1 MLAGF
6 FSKDKFMYRAIVFP
20 SCNEPGLEIVNALIK
35 SNKVHLFGGSSF
47 EVEFDPSRMILRNH
61 LLCPKLD
68 SAGFREEFKL
78 LLLEHDIDTVFP
90 ATDNLVEE
98 FSQWQVSGVTFIT
111 TNPVTAKLVT
121 SKSRVYERLAGVI
134 PVPEVYTADT
144 VIFPAY
150 AKPDVGAG
158 SRGHRIV
165 HNSQECDA
173 AIVDGLLLTEY
184 LPGEEFTV
192 DCINDLQG
200 RPLFCSPRLRSR
212 IGRGIALGTKTI
224 ACPQIKEYI
233 RIISERIRIEGP
245 WFAQF
250 KVSRSGQLTLM
261 EINARVGGSM
271 TLARLAGVNIPL
283 LALFLY
289 KGYRVEV
296 PASLPGVV
304 LNRCLKNYTEGP
316 DVGCILWDLDDTLL
330 RKDGKP
336 DPEAMASLFDCHNRG
351 IKQLLLTK
359 NPNVHTLLAA
369 HGIPL
374 FFDEVVYSEDKLSTV
389 QLLLDRHGICAE
401 DCVAVNDSNKE
412 KLAFQHLMPSL
423 RVIGP
428 DALEVLGRE
437 KMQ

>member
-1 MLAGF
+1 
-6 FSKDKFMYRAIVFP
+6 MYRAIVFP
-20 SCNEPGLEIVNALIK
+20 SCNEPGLEIANALIK

-61 LLCPKLD
+61 LPCPKLD
-68 SAGFREEFKL
+68 STGFREEFKQL
-78 LLLEHDIDTVFP
+78 LFVHGIDTVFP

-98 FSQWQVSGVTFIT
+98 FSKWQVEGVTFIT
-111 TNPVTAKLVT
+111 ANPDTAKLVT
-121 SKSRVYERLAGVI
+121 SKSRVYERLVGVI
-134 PVPEVYTADT
+134 PVPEIYTADT
-144 VIFPAY
+144 VVFPAY

-158 SRGHRIV
+158 SRGHSVVR
-165 HNSQECDA
+165 NRQECDV
-173 AIVDGLLLTEY
+173 AIADGLLLTEY

-200 RPLFCSPRLRSR
+200 RLLFCGPRLRGR
-212 IGRGIALGTKTI
+212 IGRGISLGTKTI
-224 ACPQIKEYI
+224 TCSRIEEYVRMI
-233 RIISERIRIEGP
+233 AERIRIEGP

-271 TLARLAGVNIPL
+271 TMTRLAGVNIPL

-289 KGYRVEV
+289 KGLEVEV
-296 PASLPGVV
+296 PSLLPGMV
-304 LNRCLKNYTEGP
+304 LNRCLVNHIEGK
-316 DVGCILWDLDDTLL
+316 DFSCVLWDLDDTLL

-359 NPNVHTLLAA
+359 NPNVHALLTA

-374 FFDEVVYSEDKLSTV
+374 FFDEVLYAEDKLFAV
-389 QLLLDRHGICAE
+389 RPLLNRHGILAE
-401 DCVAVNDSNKE
+401 DCVAVNDSNTE
-412 KLAFQHLMPSL
+412 KLALQHMLPRL

-437 KMQ
+437 KVQ

>member
-1 MLAGF
+1 
-6 FSKDKFMYRAIVFP
+6 MYRVVVFP
-20 SCNEPGLEIVNALIK
+20 SCNEPGLEIVHALIK

-68 SAGFREEFKL
+68 SPGFREEFKRL
-78 LLLEHDIDTVFP
+78 LSENGIDTVFP
-90 ATDNLVEE
+90 ATDGLIEE
-98 FSQWQVSGVTFIT
+98 LSQWQVEGVTFIT
-111 TNPVTAKLVT
+111 ANPDTAKLVT

-134 PVPEVYTADT
+134 PVPEIYTANT
-144 VIFPAY
+144 VVFPAY
-150 AKPDVGAG
+150 AKPDGGAG
-158 SRGHRIV
+158 SRGHRV
-165 HNSQECDA
+165 VRNRQECDA
-173 AIVDGLLLTEY
+173 AISDGLLLTEY

-200 RPLFCSPRLRSR
+200 RLLFCGPRLRGQ
-212 IGRGIALGTKTI
+212 IGRGIALGTKTL
-224 ACPQIKEYI
+224 ACPRIEGYI
-233 RIISERIRIEGP
+233 RTVTERIRIEGP

-250 KVSRSGQLTLM
+250 KVSRSGQPTLM

-289 KGYRVEV
+289 KGFRVEV
-296 PASLPGVV
+296 PTSLPGMV
-304 LNRCLKNYTEGP
+304 LNRCLKNYIEGP
-316 DVGCILWDLDDTLL
+316 GVGCVLWDLDDTLL

-336 DPEAMASLFDCHNRG
+336 DPEAMASLYDCHNRG
-351 IKQLLLTK
+351 IKQLLLTQ
-359 NPNVHTLLAA
+359 NPNVRALLAA

-374 FFDEVVYSEDKLSTV
+374 FFDEVVYSEDKLSAV
-389 QLLLDRHGICAE
+389 RLLLNRHGIRAE
-401 DCVAVNDSNKE
+401 DCVAVNDSNTE
-412 KLAFQHLMPSL
+412 KLALQRMLPSL

-437 KMQ
+437 KVQ